1 MSLLARVFLSLTAI
15 AMPAS
20 TVLVPSNSF
29 ETGPGQAITPPGAF
43 FAIWGVVILG
53 CLATAI
59 VSWWRYDSAIFRVVA
74 WPLVVAQAGFCVWLI
89 CAGLQ
94 STSVTA
100 AAIGTITTFALIL
113 ASLLVA
119 MSRLRGVV
127 GSPRWLVA
135 GTVGLYA
142 GWSSA
147 AIWLNVVTCLPAS
160 LADSVA
166 VQSLGVVGAAVTI
179 VAIIILLRPYVTYL
193 IAVVWALVGVS
204 LSAANF
210 GVWIPFGL
218 AVVGAIAA
226 LAVWVITARE
236 KTSVAH
242 VG

>member
-1 MSLLARVFLSLTAI
+1 
-15 AMPAS
+15 
-20 TVLVPSNSF
+20 
-29 ETGPGQAITPPGAF
+29 
-43 FAIWGVVILG
+43 VVILG

-59 VSWWRYDSAIFRVVA
+59 VSWWRYDSEIFRVVA

-100 AAIGTITTFALIL
+100 AAIGTIATFAVIL

-119 MSRLRGVV
+119 ISRMRGVS
-127 GSPRWLVA
+127 GSPRWLVS
-135 GTVGLYA
+135 GTVGIYA

-166 VQSLGVVGAAVTI
+166 VQSFGVVAAAVTI

-193 IAVVWALVGVS
+193 IAVVWALTGIAI
-204 LSAANF
+204 SAAQF
-210 GVWIPFGL
+210 QVWVPFVLSVLGIL
-218 AVVGAIAA
+218 AF
-226 LAVWVITARE
+226 LAVWIVVQQSSDPVARG
-236 KTSVAH
+236 V
-242 VG
+242 